1 MPRPLRST
9 AGAIV
14 AAWLAVSAG
23 AAAAAGAQEG
33 GKDAAKRIQAAVDRT
48 TEEQSANVSM
58 IMDIASE
65 NESAHLKADGAVD
78 FDGERGMLIM
88 DYSGAPPFQAG
99 AKVEYR
105 FLGHVVY
112 MDLSALGDASNDLPN
127 GKHWVRMDP
136 RKLAGDFGG
145 SGRGGQQ
152 TPISDLEAIRGV
164 SNDVE
169 ELGNEEVHDAP
180 ATHYK
185 ATMDPKRS
193 IERLPKKARGKL
205 GKMLRQ
211 QLGDHP
217 LPLEVWIDE
226 RGRVVRTQV
235 EVNLA
240 NVPKAKAAGETGTV
254 RETVEYFEFGAPFY
268 VSAPPKAETV
278 DFADLDNV

>member
-1 MPRPLRST
+1 MLRPLRST
-9 AGAIV
+9 AAAIV

-23 AAAAAGAQEG
+23 AAVAGAQAG
-33 GKDAAKRIQAAVDRT
+33 GKDAAKRIEAAVDRT

-58 IMDIASE
+58 VMDIASE
-65 NESAHLKADGAVD
+65 NESAHLRADGAVD

-88 DYSGAPPFQAG
+88 DFSGAPPFQVG

-105 FLGHVVY
+105 FLGDVVY
-112 MDLSALGDASNDLPN
+112 MDVSALGDAANDLPN
-127 GKHWVRMDP
+127 GKHWVRMNP

-169 ELGNEEVHDAP
+169 ELGSEEVHAAP
-180 ATHYK
+180 ATHFK
-185 ATMDPKRS
+185 ATMDPKKS

-205 GKMLRQ
+205 GKILRR

-226 RGRVVRTQV
+226 HGRVVRTQV

-268 VSAPPKAETV
+268 VLAPPKAETV